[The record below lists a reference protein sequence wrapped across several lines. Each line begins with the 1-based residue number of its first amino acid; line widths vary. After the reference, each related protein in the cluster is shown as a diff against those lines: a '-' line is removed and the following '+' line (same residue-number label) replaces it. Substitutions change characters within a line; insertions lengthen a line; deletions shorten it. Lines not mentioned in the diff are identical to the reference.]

1 MNSKSPDSEKLKEE
15 QKKNW
20 GLAAVGWKKWWTTL
34 ESGAQVISNLLVELA
49 RIKPGDKV
57 MDVATGIGEP
67 AVTAARIVGPSGCV
81 VATDQS
87 PQMLAVAQERA
98 RALELSNMEFREM
111 DGELLDLPEK
121 PFDAVLCRWG
131 LMFMPDRQSALKS
144 IRRHLADGGRFAA
157 AVWDVPQKV
166 QSISL
171 NVEILRKVLKAPPP
185 PEGAPGPFAM
195 ADTDALKL
203 SFEQA
208 GFNNVQIER
217 KTVTFAWPSAD
228 AYVQFTKDVSGHLK
242 ALMKDHP
249 PQLQAEAW
257 EAVKEAVQKHAG
269 PDGGISMRNQAII
282 VLGIC

>member
-1 MNSKSPDSEKLKEE
+1 
-15 QKKNW
+15 
-20 GLAAVGWKKWWTTL
+20 
-34 ESGAQVISNLLVELA
+34 
-49 RIKPGDKV
+49 
-57 MDVATGIGEP
+57 
-67 AVTAARIVGPSGCV
+67 
-81 VATDQS
+81 
-87 PQMLAVAQERA
+87 
-98 RALELSNMEFREM
+98 
-111 DGELLDLPEK
+111 
-121 PFDAVLCRWG
+121 
-131 LMFMPDRQSALKS
+131 MFMPDRQSALKS